1 MQIDLSP
8 DWSLLV
14 IMLIFWANYWVVRK
28 FFLQPVNR
36 VIDERANDIRS
47 GEARYEEA
55 LARFNDATADMESK
69 LHHARR
75 EGSLVRERFRAE
87 ALTHRASLVEKTR
100 GEADK
105 LVASADEQLKRDV
118 TVARETIVS
127 ESEALARLAA
137 EQIIGRKLA

>member
-14 IMLIFWANYWVVRK
+14 IMLIFWVNYWVVRK
-28 FFLQPVNR
+28 FFLQPINKIVE
-36 VIDERANDIRS
+36 ERAHDIRS
-47 GEARYEEA
+47 GEERYEEA
-55 LARFNDATADMESK
+55 LARFDEATADMESK

-75 EGSLVRERFRAE
+75 EGSLVRERSRAE
-87 ALTHRASLVEKTR
+87 AMTHRASLVEKTR

-105 LVASADEQLKRDV
+105 IVASADEQLKRDV
-118 TVARETIVS
+118 TVARDTIVT

-137 EQIIGRKLA
+137 EHIMGRKLA